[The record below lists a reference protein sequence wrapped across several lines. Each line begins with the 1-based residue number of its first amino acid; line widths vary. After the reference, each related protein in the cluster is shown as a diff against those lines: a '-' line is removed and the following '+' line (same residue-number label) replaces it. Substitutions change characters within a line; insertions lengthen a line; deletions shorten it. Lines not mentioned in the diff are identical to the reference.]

1 MNADLNVK
9 KTQCLQR
16 CVYLAADGGRLCRPL
31 VIVKKG
37 KSKVKKHH
45 IKELFVSLSYTF
57 ILETKVSCKK
67 LNFIHFQDGELTFD
81 AFLRDG
87 LIEYLDADEQNDV
100 MVRSTCSNYILFLLI
115 YE

>member
-45 IKELFVSLSYTF
+45 IKELF
-57 ILETKVSCKK
+57 
-67 LNFIHFQDGELTFD
+67 DGELTFD

-100 MVRSTCSNYILFLLI
+100 MVTLSKEEATSETTHIQINGSSSKIGAAAGLI
-115 YE
+115 PYM